1 MHSSTTMKPSDL
13 TSAERWLVIAG
24 YLPLIAIGLLFLL
37 A

>member
-1 MHSSTTMKPSDL
+1 MKPSDL

-24 YLPLIAIGLLFLL
+24 TLPLLGLGVLFLL